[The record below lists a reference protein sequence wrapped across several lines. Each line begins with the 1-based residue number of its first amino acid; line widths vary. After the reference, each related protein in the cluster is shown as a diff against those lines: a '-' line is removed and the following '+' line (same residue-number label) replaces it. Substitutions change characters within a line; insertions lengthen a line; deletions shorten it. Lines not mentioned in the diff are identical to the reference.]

1 VPSLFTLFVVV
12 SLAEIALFV
21 FVGDAIGLWPTLGV
35 VLATAAVGAYLM
47 SGQGT
52 AVARR
57 AVAVV
62 RAGQFP
68 GVEIAHGAMI
78 LFGGAF
84 LLTPGVLT
92 DGVGLSLMVPAVRE
106 RLRNYGAGR
115 VRRRVDIIDL

>member
-1 VPSLFTLFVVV
+1 MPSLFTLFVVV